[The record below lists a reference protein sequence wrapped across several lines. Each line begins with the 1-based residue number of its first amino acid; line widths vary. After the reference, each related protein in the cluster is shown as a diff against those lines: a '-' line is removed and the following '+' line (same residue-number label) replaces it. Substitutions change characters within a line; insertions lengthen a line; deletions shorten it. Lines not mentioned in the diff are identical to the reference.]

1 MDYYGRM
8 SRISFFLG
16 ACLLALAPAA
26 FAQTP
31 AAASPLAPKTPE
43 RSALDAQLMYQ
54 LLISE
59 LSFQNTDYGSAYG
72 LMLHAARES
81 GDAQLYERA
90 IEMALTAR
98 DANAAMGA
106 AKAWQQAQPQ
116 SPDPDRH
123 LLQLAI
129 GLNRLPDSL
138 AVLQRMLAR
147 VPAAEKSAAITG
159 LTRFYTR
166 ATEKTAAADLV
177 EKALAPELANRVT
190 GPAAWAAIGNL
201 RLLANN
207 KAAALAAARKGAAL
221 NPASDDVAM
230 LAITLL
236 DPPAEGMAELLQT
249 YFAGPA
255 TLQVRMGY
263 VRKLIDLQRYDQ
275 ALEQVQRLTRDKP
288 DFPDAW
294 LVQGSIEFQNQALE
308 SAARSLWAYVA
319 LVAPAV
325 AAPLNEELAL
335 TPRGLVQAYLL
346 LSQIAE
352 KQRDFA
358 QAQSVLERIR
368 SPQDAARVQLRR
380 AMITA
385 LAGSLDDALALLDKL
400 PDSDPDEARIK
411 LNAQLQLLREHQRE
425 QQAYELLA
433 QERKRNPQDVD
444 LMYEQ
449 ALSAEKLGR
458 LDEMESL
465 LRAAIKQQPD
475 YHAAYNALGY
485 SLAERNIRLP
495 EARALV
501 SKALEFAP
509 NDPFILDSLAWV
521 EFRSGNLAL
530 ALRILQEAYRARPDA
545 EIAAHLGEVLWAMN
559 QRDEA
564 SAAWRKGLD
573 LNANNETL
581 KSTILRL
588 RGSL

>member
-8 SRISFFLG
+8 SRISLFLG

-31 AAASPLAPKTPE
+31 AAAAPSAPKTPE

-177 EKALAPELANRVT
+177 EKALAPELANRAT

>member
-1 MDYYGRM
+1 M

-166 ATEKTAAADLV
+166 ATEKAAAADLV
-177 EKALAPELANRVT
+177 EKALAPELANRAT

>member
-1 MDYYGRM
+1 M
-8 SRISFFLG
+8 SRISLFLG

-31 AAASPLAPKTPE
+31 AAAAPSAPKTPE

-98 DANAAMGA
+98 DANAAMAA

-177 EKALAPELANRVT
+177 EKVLAPELANRAT

-358 QAQSVLERIR
+358 QAQSFLERIR

-400 PDSDPDEARIK
+400 PDNDPDEARIK

-425 QQAYELLA
+425 QQAYDLLA

-449 ALSAEKLGR
+449 ALSAEKLGN
-458 LDEMESL
+458 LGEMESL
-465 LRAAIKQQPD
+465 LRAVIQLQPD

-485 SLAERNIRLP
+485 SLAERNVRLP

-501 SKALEFAP
+501 AKALEFAP

-521 EFRSGNLAL
+521 EFRSGNHAQ
-530 ALRILQEAYRARPDA
+530 ALRILQEAYLARPDA

-559 QRDEA
+559 QREEA

-573 LNANNETL
+573 LNASNETL

>member
-1 MDYYGRM
+1 M

-166 ATEKTAAADLV
+166 ATEKAAAADLV
-177 EKALAPELANRVT
+177 EKALAPELANRAT

-201 RLLANN
+201 RLMANN